1 MTKPAA
7 KTAPDSAGEGA
18 KTMNPMLKSALEF
31 GPIAAFFAAYILLK
45 DRSFEIGGTSY
56 DGFIAVTA
64 GFIPLLILSTLIL
77 WRLTGHL
84 SKMQIVTLV
93 LVVVFGGMSV
103 WLNDERFFKLKPTL
117 IYLLF
122 GGALGF
128 GLMRG
133 TSYLEAVMDTAL
145 PLTSE
150 GWMLLTRRLM
160 YFFIGLAALN
170 EVIWRTQSTE
180 TWVYF
185 KTFGL
190 TAAIFLFFMTQGK
203 LFKDYAL
210 ETEDG
215 DGADSTAK
223 D

>member
-1 MTKPAA
+1 MSESPETAA
-7 KTAPDSAGEGA
+7 EKSEANSV
-18 KTMNPMLKSALEF
+18 NPMLKSALEF
-31 GPIAAFFAAYILLK
+31 GPVAAFFAAYIMLK
-45 DRSFEIGGTSY
+45 DQSFDIGGTTY
-56 DGFIAVTA
+56 DGFIVVTA
-64 GFIPLLILSTLIL
+64 GFIPLLIASTLIL

-128 GLMRG
+128 GLLRG

-150 GWMLLTRRLM
+150 GWMILTRRLM
-160 YFFIGLAALN
+160 YFFFGLAALN
-170 EVIWRTQSTE
+170 EVVWRTQTTE

-203 LFKDYAL
+203 VFKDHSTDADEDATEEK
-210 ETEDG
+210 ETAE
-215 DGADSTAK
+215 
-223 D
+223 

>member
-1 MTKPAA
+1 MSKTPETDGAVPA
-7 KTAPDSAGEGA
+7 KSV
-18 KTMNPMLKSALEF
+18 NPMLKSALEF
-31 GPIAAFFAAYILLK
+31 GPIATFFAAYILLK
-45 DRSFEIGGTSY
+45 DQSFDIGGTAY
-56 DGFIAVTA
+56 DGFIVVTA
-64 GFIPLLILSTLIL
+64 GFIPLLVASTLVL

-145 PLTSE
+145 ALTRE
-150 GWMLLTRRLM
+150 GWMILTRRLM
-160 YFFIGLAALN
+160 YFFFGLAALN
-170 EVIWRTQSTE
+170 EIVWRTQTTE
-180 TWVYF
+180 AWVYF

-203 LFKDYAL
+203 LFKDHSL
-210 ETEDG
+210 ESEEE
-215 DGADSTAK
+215 TAE
-223 D
+223 

>member
-1 MTKPAA
+1 MSESPETAA
-7 KTAPDSAGEGA
+7 EKSEANSV
-18 KTMNPMLKSALEF
+18 NPMLKSALEF
-31 GPIAAFFAAYILLK
+31 GPVAAFFAAYIMLK
-45 DRSFEIGGTSY
+45 DQSFDIGGTAY
-56 DGFIAVTA
+56 DGFIVVTA
-64 GFIPLLILSTLIL
+64 GFIPLLIASTLIL

-128 GLMRG
+128 GLLRG

-150 GWMLLTRRLM
+150 GWMILTRRLM
-160 YFFIGLAALN
+160 YFFFGLAALN
-170 EVIWRTQSTE
+170 EVVWRTQTTE

-203 LFKDYAL
+203 VFKEHSSDTDEGATEEK
-210 ETEDG
+210 ETAE
-215 DGADSTAK
+215 
-223 D
+223 

>member
-1 MTKPAA
+1 MPETPETAA
-7 KTAPDSAGEGA
+7 EKSEANSV
-18 KTMNPMLKSALEF
+18 NPMLKSALKF
-31 GPIAAFFAAYILLK
+31 GPVAAFFAAYIMLK
-45 DRSFEIGGTSY
+45 DQSFDIGGTAY
-56 DGFIAVTA
+56 DGFIVVTA
-64 GFIPLLILSTLIL
+64 GFIPLLIASTLIL

-128 GLMRG
+128 GLLRG

-150 GWMLLTRRLM
+150 GWMILTRRLM
-160 YFFIGLAALN
+160 YFFFGLAALN
-170 EVIWRTQSTE
+170 EVVWRTQTTE

-190 TAAIFLFFMTQGK
+190 TAAIFLFFMTQGNV
-203 LFKDYAL
+203 FKDHSTDTDEDTSEEK
-210 ETEDG
+210 ETAE
-215 DGADSTAK
+215 
-223 D
+223 